1 MANTPKRQ
9 LVEDRLGQPLA
20 EYLQHMR
27 DDDRSWRW
35 IARKISE
42 QTGIEVSH
50 TLLRNAAHRDE
61 DAA

>member
-1 MANTPKRQ
+1 MANTPKTQ
-9 LVEDRLGQPLA
+9 LLEDRLGEPLDK
-20 EYLQHMR
+20 YVRHLR

-42 QTGIEVSH
+42 QTGVPVSH
-50 TLLRNAAHRDE
+50 TLIRSVAK

>member
-1 MANTPKRQ
+1 MAYKTPKQQ
-9 LVEDRLGQPLA
+9 LVEDRLGQPLQ
-20 EYLQHMR
+20 EYLIALR
-27 DDDRSWRW
+27 EDDRSWRW

-50 TLLRNAAHRDE
+50 TLVRKAAQE